1 MRVLNRQYYNYLF
14 LTAADQLQLI
24 GSGLVYTSC
33 NLLNGMVNVMKNNI
47 SSLSDIYNLVVE
59 NYVREYN
66 ISASA
71 KELWLD
77 ALEPISMEGNVV
89 TLATDTDFKRNTIN
103 SIYLEKLE
111 EQFTIVLG
119 NPIKVEIIIKDDI
132 PTTETKF
139 NDIRNSR
146 ELTNKI
152 DNIVHDNKVTYTFD
166 NFIVGPSNNLAY
178 AAAKA
183 VSQKQHEKYNPLFI
197 YGDSGLGKTH
207 LLSAIQ
213 NEMTKNYPGINI
225 IYISAETFTNEFL
238 HSITANKTELF
249 DEKYRNADALL
260 IDDIQFIAGKEQ
272 TEEKFFHIFN
282 ELYKLNKAIVLTS
295 DRPAKEIK
303 SISDRLKTRF
313 SSGLA
318 ADVRAPEYETR
329 LAIIQRKADLLNFK
343 IPDDV
348 VDFIATKLKSN
359 IRQIE
364 GVVTKMNALYM
375 VSQIKPT
382 IVVAQNVIKDIVSD
396 HQPIP
401 ITVDKIISEAAKI
414 YNVDPDEIRSP
425 KRNSPVSSARKVAI
439 YVIQEI
445 TGLPYETIGQEF
457 SGRDHSTVVYAIK
470 NVKEMMAKDS
480 NFRSVIEDLI
490 KNIKANQ

>member
-1 MRVLNRQYYNYLF
+1 MDL
-14 LTAADQLQLI
+14 
-24 GSGLVYTSC
+24 
-33 NLLNGMVNVMKNNI
+33 
-47 SSLSDIYNLVVE
+47 SSLSDIYNLVIDNCVK
-59 NYVREYN
+59 EYN
-66 ISASA
+66 ISESA
-71 KELWLD
+71 RELWLD
-77 ALEPISMEGNVV
+77 SLEPVEMKNNRV
-89 TLATDTDFKRNTIN
+89 TLATDAEFKRDTLNEL
-103 SIYLEKLE
+103 YLPRLQA
-111 EQFTIVLG
+111 QFTNILGLPINVDIIVKTS
-119 NPIKVEIIIKDDI
+119 NETAVSRFDNIK
-132 PTTETKF
+132 
-139 NDIRNSR
+139 NDEDLSNR
-146 ELTNKI
+146 I
-152 DNIVHDNKVTYTFD
+152 DNIVNDNKVTYTFD
-166 NFIVGPSNNLAY
+166 NFIVGPSNNLAF

-207 LLSAIQ
+207 LLSAVQ
-213 NEMTKNYPGINI
+213 NEMLKNYPGINI

-238 HSITANKTELF
+238 HSITSNSTEQF
-249 DEKYRNADALL
+249 DDKYRSADALL

-282 ELYKLNKAIVLTS
+282 ELYKQNKAIVLTS

-329 LAIIQRKADLLNFK
+329 LAIIQRKAELLNFK

-375 VSQIKPT
+375 VSKMKPT

-401 ITVDKIISEAAKI
+401 ITVDKIICEVAKI
-414 YNVDPDEIRSP
+414 YNVQPDEMRSA
-425 KRNSPVSSARKVAI
+425 KRAANISAARKAAI
-439 YVIQEI
+439 YVIQDI
-445 TGLPYETIGQEF
+445 TGLPYEVIGKEF
-457 SGRDHSTVVYAIK
+457 GNRDHSTVVYAIK
-470 NVKEMMAKDS
+470 SERKEMERDS
-480 NFRSVIEDLI
+480 NHRSIIEDLI

>member
-1 MRVLNRQYYNYLF
+1 
-14 LTAADQLQLI
+14 
-24 GSGLVYTSC
+24 
-33 NLLNGMVNVMKNNI
+33 MKNNI

-401 ITVDKIISEAAKI
+401 MTVDKIISEAAKI

>member
-1 MRVLNRQYYNYLF
+1 
-14 LTAADQLQLI
+14 
-24 GSGLVYTSC
+24 
-33 NLLNGMVNVMKNNI
+33 MKNNI

-132 PTTETKF
+132 PTKF

>member
-1 MRVLNRQYYNYLF
+1 
-14 LTAADQLQLI
+14 
-24 GSGLVYTSC
+24 
-33 NLLNGMVNVMKNNI
+33 MKNNI

-59 NYVREYN
+59 NYVREYS

>member
-1 MRVLNRQYYNYLF
+1 
-14 LTAADQLQLI
+14 
-24 GSGLVYTSC
+24 
-33 NLLNGMVNVMKNNI
+33 MKNNI

-375 VSQIKPT
+375 VSQIKST

>member
-1 MRVLNRQYYNYLF
+1 
-14 LTAADQLQLI
+14 
-24 GSGLVYTSC
+24 
-33 NLLNGMVNVMKNNI
+33 MKNNI

-260 IDDIQFIAGKEQ
+260 KDDIQFIAGKEQ

>member
-1 MRVLNRQYYNYLF
+1 
-14 LTAADQLQLI
+14 
-24 GSGLVYTSC
+24 
-33 NLLNGMVNVMKNNI
+33 MVNVMKNNI

-260 IDDIQFIAGKEQ
+260 MDDIQFIAGKEQ

>member
-1 MRVLNRQYYNYLF
+1 
-14 LTAADQLQLI
+14 
-24 GSGLVYTSC
+24 
-33 NLLNGMVNVMKNNI
+33 MKNNI

-329 LAIIQRKADLLNFK
+329 LAIIQRKSDLLNFK

>member
-1 MRVLNRQYYNYLF
+1 
-14 LTAADQLQLI
+14 
-24 GSGLVYTSC
+24 
-33 NLLNGMVNVMKNNI
+33 MVNVMKNNI

-375 VSQIKPT
+375 VSQIHPT

>member
-1 MRVLNRQYYNYLF
+1 
-14 LTAADQLQLI
+14 
-24 GSGLVYTSC
+24 
-33 NLLNGMVNVMKNNI
+33 MVNVMKNNI

-225 IYISAETFTNEFL
+225 SYISAETFTNEFL

>member
-1 MRVLNRQYYNYLF
+1 
-14 LTAADQLQLI
+14 
-24 GSGLVYTSC
+24 
-33 NLLNGMVNVMKNNI
+33 MVNVMKNNI

-329 LAIIQRKADLLNFK
+329 LAFIQRKADLLNFK

>member
-1 MRVLNRQYYNYLF
+1 
-14 LTAADQLQLI
+14 
-24 GSGLVYTSC
+24 
-33 NLLNGMVNVMKNNI
+33 MVNVMKNNI

-66 ISASA
+66 ISAFA

>member
-1 MRVLNRQYYNYLF
+1 
-14 LTAADQLQLI
+14 
-24 GSGLVYTSC
+24 
-33 NLLNGMVNVMKNNI
+33 MVNVMKNNI

-425 KRNSPVSSARKVAI
+425 KRNSPVSSARKGAI

-445 TGLPYETIGQEF
+445 TGRPYETIGQEF

>member
-1 MRVLNRQYYNYLF
+1 
-14 LTAADQLQLI
+14 
-24 GSGLVYTSC
+24 
-33 NLLNGMVNVMKNNI
+33 MKNNI

-132 PTTETKF
+132 PTPETKF

>member
-1 MRVLNRQYYNYLF
+1 
-14 LTAADQLQLI
+14 
-24 GSGLVYTSC
+24 
-33 NLLNGMVNVMKNNI
+33 MKNNI

-152 DNIVHDNKVTYTFD
+152 DNIVHDNTVTYTFD

>member
-1 MRVLNRQYYNYLF
+1 
-14 LTAADQLQLI
+14 
-24 GSGLVYTSC
+24 
-33 NLLNGMVNVMKNNI
+33 MKNNI

-66 ISASA
+66 ISAFA

>member
-1 MRVLNRQYYNYLF
+1 MDL
-14 LTAADQLQLI
+14 
-24 GSGLVYTSC
+24 
-33 NLLNGMVNVMKNNI
+33 
-47 SSLSDIYNLVVE
+47 SSLSDIYNLVIDNCVK
-59 NYVREYN
+59 EYG
-66 ISASA
+66 ISESA
-71 KELWLD
+71 RELWLD
-77 ALEPISMEGNVV
+77 PLEPVEMKNNRV
-89 TLATDTDFKRNTIN
+89 TLATDLEFKRDTLNDL
-103 SIYLEKLE
+103 YLQKLE
-111 EQFTIVLG
+111 SQFTNIIGFPITVDIIVKSD
-119 NPIKVEIIIKDDI
+119 N
-132 PTTETKF
+132 PTTESKF
-139 NDIRNSR
+139 YNIKNDEDLSNRIENMVND
-146 ELTNKI
+146 NKI
-152 DNIVHDNKVTYTFD
+152 TYTFD
-166 NFIVGPSNNLAY
+166 NFIVGPSNNLAF

-213 NEMTKNYPGINI
+213 NEMQNNYPNINI

-238 HSITANKTELF
+238 HSITSNSTEKF
-249 DEKYRNADALL
+249 DDKYRSADALL

-329 LAIIQRKADLLNFK
+329 LAIIQRKAELLNFK

-375 VSQIKPT
+375 VSKMKPT

-401 ITVDKIISEAAKI
+401 ITIDKIINEVAKI
-414 YNVDPDEIRSP
+414 YNVQPEEMRSS
-425 KRNSPVSSARKVAI
+425 KRAANISAARKAAI
-439 YVIQEI
+439 YVIQDI
-445 TGLPYETIGQEF
+445 TGLPYEVIGKEF

-470 NVKEMMAKDS
+470 SEKKEMERDS
-480 NFRSVIEDLI
+480 NHRSIIEDLI

>member
-1 MRVLNRQYYNYLF
+1 
-14 LTAADQLQLI
+14 
-24 GSGLVYTSC
+24 
-33 NLLNGMVNVMKNNI
+33 MVNVMKNSI

-272 TEEKFFHIFN
+272 TEEKCFHIFN

>member
-1 MRVLNRQYYNYLF
+1 
-14 LTAADQLQLI
+14 
-24 GSGLVYTSC
+24 
-33 NLLNGMVNVMKNNI
+33 MVNVMKNNI

-225 IYISAETFTNEFL
+225 IYISEETFTNEFL

-375 VSQIKPT
+375 VSQITPT

>member
-1 MRVLNRQYYNYLF
+1 
-14 LTAADQLQLI
+14 
-24 GSGLVYTSC
+24 
-33 NLLNGMVNVMKNNI
+33 MVNVMKNNI

-213 NEMTKNYPGINI
+213 NEMTKN
-225 IYISAETFTNEFL
+225 SAETFTNEFL

>member
-1 MRVLNRQYYNYLF
+1 
-14 LTAADQLQLI
+14 
-24 GSGLVYTSC
+24 
-33 NLLNGMVNVMKNNI
+33 MKNNI

-213 NEMTKNYPGINI
+213 NEMTKNYPDINI

>member
-1 MRVLNRQYYNYLF
+1 
-14 LTAADQLQLI
+14 
-24 GSGLVYTSC
+24 
-33 NLLNGMVNVMKNNI
+33 MKSI

-59 NYVREYN
+59 NYVREYKTSE
-66 ISASA
+66 SAR
-71 KELWLD
+71 ELWLD
-77 ALEPISMEGNVV
+77 SIEPIEMKGNVV
-89 TLATDTDFKRNTIN
+89 VLATESEFKRNTL
-103 SIYLEKLE
+103 SQIYLDKLE
-111 EQFTIVLG
+111 EQFSIVLG
-119 NPIKVEIIIKDDI
+119 NPVKIELIIKSDME
-132 PTTETKF
+132 TTETKF
-139 NDIRNSR
+139 NNIKNSE
-146 ELTNKI
+146 ELTNQI
-152 DNIVHDNKVTYTFD
+152 DNMVHDNKVTYTFD
-166 NFIVGPSNNLAY
+166 NFIVGPSNNLAF

-213 NEMTKNYPGINI
+213 NEMTKKYTGINI

-238 HSITANKTELF
+238 HSITANNVEMF
-249 DEKYRNADALL
+249 DEKYRKADALL

-282 ELYKLNKAIVLTS
+282 ELYKQNKAIVLTS

-329 LAIIQRKADLLNFK
+329 LAIIQRKAEILNFK
-343 IPDDV
+343 IPEDV

-470 NVKEMMAKDS
+470 NVKETMEKDS
-480 NFRSVIEDLI
+480 NFKSVIEDLI

>member
-1 MRVLNRQYYNYLF
+1 
-14 LTAADQLQLI
+14 
-24 GSGLVYTSC
+24 
-33 NLLNGMVNVMKNNI
+33 MVNVMKNNI

-152 DNIVHDNKVTYTFD
+152 DNIVYDNKVTYTFD

>member
-1 MRVLNRQYYNYLF
+1 
-14 LTAADQLQLI
+14 
-24 GSGLVYTSC
+24 
-33 NLLNGMVNVMKNNI
+33 MVNVMKNNI

-318 ADVRAPEYETR
+318 AVRAPEYETR

>member
-1 MRVLNRQYYNYLF
+1 
-14 LTAADQLQLI
+14 
-24 GSGLVYTSC
+24 
-33 NLLNGMVNVMKNNI
+33 MVNVMKNNI

-318 ADVRAPEYETR
+318 ADVCAPEYETR

>member
-1 MRVLNRQYYNYLF
+1 
-14 LTAADQLQLI
+14 
-24 GSGLVYTSC
+24 
-33 NLLNGMVNVMKNNI
+33 MVNVMKNNI

-238 HSITANKTELF
+238 HSITANITELF

>member
-1 MRVLNRQYYNYLF
+1 
-14 LTAADQLQLI
+14 
-24 GSGLVYTSC
+24 
-33 NLLNGMVNVMKNNI
+33 MVNVMKNNI

-119 NPIKVEIIIKDDI
+119 NQIKVEIIIKDDI

-197 YGDSGLGKTH
+197 YGASGLGKTH

>member
-1 MRVLNRQYYNYLF
+1 MDSL
-14 LTAADQLQLI
+14 
-24 GSGLVYTSC
+24 
-33 NLLNGMVNVMKNNI
+33 
-47 SSLSDIYNLVVE
+47 SSLSDIYNLVIE
-59 NYVREYN
+59 NCVKEYG

-71 KELWLD
+71 RELWLD
-77 ALEPISMEGNVV
+77 PLVPVEIKENKVI
-89 TLATDTDFKRNTIN
+89 LATDIEFKRDTLN
-103 SIYLEKLE
+103 SLYLTKLE
-111 EQFTIVLG
+111 SQFANILG
-119 NPIKVEIIIKDDI
+119 FPINVEIIVSSEK
-132 PTTETKF
+132 PTTVSKFDTIKNDET
-139 NDIRNSR
+139 ISTQI
-146 ELTNKI
+146 E
-152 DNIVHDNKVTYTFD
+152 NIVNDNKVTYTFD
-166 NFIVGPSNNLAY
+166 NFIVGPSNNLAF

-213 NEMTKNYPGINI
+213 NEMEKNYPGINI

-238 HSITANKTELF
+238 HSISSNTTDQFN
-249 DEKYRNADALL
+249 DKYRSADALL

-282 ELYKLNKAIVLTS
+282 DLYKLNKAIVLTS

-329 LAIIQRKADLLNFK
+329 LAIIQRKAEILNFK

-375 VSQIKPT
+375 VSKMKPT

-401 ITVDKIISEAAKI
+401 ITVDKIISEVAKI
-414 YNVDPDEIRSP
+414 YNVQPDEMRSP
-425 KRNSPVSSARKVAI
+425 KRSSNISNARKIAI
-439 YVIQEI
+439 YVIQDI

-457 SGRDHSTVVYAIK
+457 GGRDHSTVVYAIK
-470 NVKEMMAKDS
+470 NVKESMERDS
-480 NFRSVIEDLI
+480 SYRSVIEDLI

>member
-1 MRVLNRQYYNYLF
+1 
-14 LTAADQLQLI
+14 
-24 GSGLVYTSC
+24 
-33 NLLNGMVNVMKNNI
+33 MVNVMKNNI

-414 YNVDPDEIRSP
+414 YSVDPDEIRSP

>member
-1 MRVLNRQYYNYLF
+1 
-14 LTAADQLQLI
+14 
-24 GSGLVYTSC
+24 
-33 NLLNGMVNVMKNNI
+33 MKNNI

-260 IDDIQFIAGKEQ
+260 VDDIQFIAGKEQ

>member
-1 MRVLNRQYYNYLF
+1 
-14 LTAADQLQLI
+14 
-24 GSGLVYTSC
+24 
-33 NLLNGMVNVMKNNI
+33 MVNVMKNNI

-470 NVKEMMAKDS
+470 NVKEMMSKDS

>member
-1 MRVLNRQYYNYLF
+1 
-14 LTAADQLQLI
+14 
-24 GSGLVYTSC
+24 
-33 NLLNGMVNVMKNNI
+33 MVNVMKNNI

-249 DEKYRNADALL
+249 DEKSRNADALL

>member
-1 MRVLNRQYYNYLF
+1 MAYYDDMCEVWEL
-14 LTAADQLQLI
+14 
-24 GSGLVYTSC
+24 
-33 NLLNGMVNVMKNNI
+33 
-47 SSLSDIYNLVVE
+47 
-59 NYVREYN
+59 VRE
-66 ISASA
+66 SFHDKLSS
-71 KELWLD
+71 E
-77 ALEPISMEGNVV
+77 
-89 TLATDTDFKRNTIN
+89 TIN
-103 SIYLEKLE
+103 LWFGTLR
-111 EQFTIVLG
+111 IVSFKG
-119 NPIKVEIIIKDDI
+119 
-132 PTTETKF
+132 
-139 NDIRNSR
+139 R
-146 ELTNKI
+146 ELTMSIKSPFKYDIIKEKYLGEIKARFSKMLGFDI
-152 DNIVHDNKVTYTFD
+152 DIVLLLEDRDDELIAQSEKPAEEKTVGALGSTMPPYNFEYTFD
-166 NFIVGPSNNLAY
+166 NFIVGNSNKFAH
-178 AAAKA
+178 AAATA
-183 VSQKQHEKYNPLFI
+183 VAAAPAMNYNPLFI
-197 YGDSGLGKTH
+197 YGPSGLGKTH
-207 LLSAIQ
+207 LLYAIT
-213 NEMTKNYPGINI
+213 NEVKKKKRDAEI
-225 IYISAETFTNEFL
+225 IYIKGEDFTNQLIEALARQKTAEFR
-238 HSITANKTELF
+238 N
-249 DEKYRNADALL
+249 KYRSCDMLL

>member
-1 MRVLNRQYYNYLF
+1 MDL
-14 LTAADQLQLI
+14 
-24 GSGLVYTSC
+24 
-33 NLLNGMVNVMKNNI
+33 
-47 SSLSDIYNLVVE
+47 SSLSDIYNIVVE
-59 NYVREYN
+59 NCVKEYGLSN
-66 ISASA
+66 SAR
-71 KELWLD
+71 ELWLD
-77 ALEPISMEGNVV
+77 PLEPVEIKNNRV
-89 TLATDTDFKRNTIN
+89 TLATDKDFKRDTLNDL
-103 SIYLEKLE
+103 YLSKLE
-111 EQFTIVLG
+111 AQFT
-119 NPIKVEIIIKDDI
+119 EIIGFPISVDI
-132 PTTETKF
+132 IVKSDNPTTESKF
-139 NDIRNSR
+139 DNIKNNEDLSNRIENMVND
-146 ELTNKI
+146 NKI
-152 DNIVHDNKVTYTFD
+152 TYTFD
-166 NFIVGPSNNLAY
+166 NFIVGPSNNLAF

-207 LLSAIQ
+207 LLSAVQ
-213 NEMTKNYPGINI
+213 NEMQKNYPGINI

-238 HSITANKTELF
+238 HSISSNSTEKF

-329 LAIIQRKADLLNFK
+329 LAIIQRKAEILNFK

-375 VSQIKPT
+375 VSKIKPT
-382 IVVAQNVIKDIVSD
+382 IVVAQNVIKDIVTD

-401 ITVDKIISEAAKI
+401 ITIDKIICEVAKI
-414 YNVDPDEIRSP
+414 FNVLPDEMRSS
-425 KRNSPVSSARKVAI
+425 KRAANISAARKAAI
-439 YVIQEI
+439 YVIQDI
-445 TGLPYETIGQEF
+445 TGLPYEVIGNEF
-457 SGRDHSTVVYAIK
+457 GGRDHSTVVYSIK
-470 NVKEMMAKDS
+470 SEKKEMERDS
-480 NFRSVIEDLI
+480 NHRAVIEDLI

>member
-1 MRVLNRQYYNYLF
+1 
-14 LTAADQLQLI
+14 
-24 GSGLVYTSC
+24 
-33 NLLNGMVNVMKNNI
+33 MKNNI

-375 VSQIKPT
+375 VSQITPT